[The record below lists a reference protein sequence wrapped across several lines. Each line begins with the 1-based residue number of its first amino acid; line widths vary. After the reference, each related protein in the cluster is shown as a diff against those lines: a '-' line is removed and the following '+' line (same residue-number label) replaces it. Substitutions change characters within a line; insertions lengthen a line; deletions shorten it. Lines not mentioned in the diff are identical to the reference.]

1 MNSKNNSCCP
11 STDCDSSFKNSDKLS
26 IKAKDEY
33 IQEKIRT
40 IYQDFLISINED
52 EEEYL
57 YSLKTRYAIDDACD
71 QIIKERL

>member
-1 MNSKNNSCCP
+1 MNSKNNSCFP
-11 STDCDSSFKNSDKLS
+11 STDYDSSFKNSDKLS

-57 YSLKTRYAIDDACD
+57 YSLKTRYAIDDTCD